1 MLCYNRIFKSKMAA
15 NISYFIVFAIIAVV
29 NGKPAAED
37 AEAYVAGESGL
48 QKILQLLANQGK
60 YYIALSHHEDGPKK
74 HHEDTARIISAGR
87 YRDVDSDE
95 PVDLHRRPDNHLQV
109 PKNFNKVDKL
119 QYKPNRFQPLPN
131 IVKPLTLTKNDNLEY
146 VSNGED
152 NIKRSNV
159 EEALVFDLTRADNED
174 SVESQVKD
182 LLSDNND
189 GQDSG
194 VDDYV
199 SGIEKQINNGGKD
212 TKGNYMLPHH
222 DHDHAADVI
231 ELLKNYLPR
240 TPQQEARREAR
251 LKQEEE
257 ERKRKEKEQ
266 QLLLQQQQ
274 QQQQPENSRY
284 TYD

>member
-60 YYIALSHHEDGPKK
+60 YDIALSHHEDGPKK
-74 HHEDTARIISAGR
+74 HHEDTARIISA
-87 YRDVDSDE
+87 
-95 PVDLHRRPDNHLQV
+95 VDLHRRPNNHLQV
-109 PKNFNKVDKL
+109 PKKINNVDKL

-152 NIKRSNV
+152 SIKRSNV